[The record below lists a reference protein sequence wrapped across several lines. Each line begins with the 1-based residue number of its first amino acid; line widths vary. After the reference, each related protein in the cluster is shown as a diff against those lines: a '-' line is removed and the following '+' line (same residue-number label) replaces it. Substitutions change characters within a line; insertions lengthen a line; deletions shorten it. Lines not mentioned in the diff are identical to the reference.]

1 MICHWEEPAAALQIR
16 ENAISTFSMKGLEP
30 LLEQALKIH
39 VGLPARL
46 SVIPMTSPSGQ
57 ALTQALADSAA
68 SHVNP
73 APSQSI
79 GDQIAII
86 GRA

>member
-39 VGLPARL
+39 VGLL
-46 SVIPMTSPSGQ
+46 HVFIPMTSPSGQ

-79 GDQIAII
+79 GDQIVII